1 MSKTRVY
8 ELAQQMGI
16 DNKELMARLADMGA
30 PVSNHMAV
38 VEEVHVKALSGHAQT
53 TVKEVSQEEV
63 RVKPTLI
70 RRRASKVEPAPE
82 SAPAEAAPAAA
93 PVAEVAAEPAQPAK
107 AEPEAA
113 AKPTR
118 PVTEPVRARIIEAA
132 PVAKPAPVAATAP
145 AEKPAPVEKPAP
157 AAAPA
162 EKPAPA
168 APAAAATAAAPAEK
182 PAPIAAEAAAEKP
195 APAAAT
201 PAAEPQAQTLEASAK
216 PAVKPQA
223 APAPAAAQAAAPA
236 AAKVEPDLD
245 KPTAT
250 RAKILGRVEIPI
262 PAQRPTE
269 RREYQ
274 RTPGPGERPAPRPGV
289 PRGVERP
296 GTERPAPRPG
306 APRPATSGRPGER
319 PAPGSR
325 PGERPSGPSRGP
337 DRPAPLA
344 PIDTAALA
352 EERRKGRKAAPAA
365 PVTDF
370 SKTGKKGAPVVKKKE
385 AFKKPDLLDK
395 RERVFEPGPR
405 SKGKK
410 RFVEKVQIG
419 KKTEITTPKA
429 IKRIIKITESITVGE
444 LAKRMGIKA
453 TDLIRALMKM
463 GVMATI
469 NHPLDFDTATLLAT
483 EFGYEIENVA
493 LDVDEMLEAEP
504 DTPESLIKRPPVVT
518 IMGHVDHGKTSL
530 LDAIREANVIAG
542 EAGGITQHIG
552 AYDVE
557 LNGRKITFLDTPG
570 HEAFT
575 AMRARGAKV
584 TDIVILV
591 VAADDGVMPQTR
603 EAVNHSK
610 AAGVP
615 IIVAINKIDKPDAS
629 PGKVKQELMEFGLIS
644 EEWGGETIFVEV
656 SAKKRIN
663 LESLLEMILLQAD
676 VLELKAN
683 PDKPARGTI
692 VEAKLDKGRGP
703 VATVLVQEGTLKGGD
718 YFVAGVHYGR
728 VRAMQNDRGEKVL
741 AAGPAMPVEVIGF
754 TGVPDAGDTFVAL
767 ADEKQAK
774 EIATHRQIKLRETEL
789 AKHSKLSLE
798 QLYEK
803 IQKGEVKDLNTI
815 VKGDV
820 QGSVE
825 AVAESLRKLTTAA
838 IRLNV
843 LHASVGAI
851 TETDVN
857 LASASNA
864 IILGFNVRPEVK
876 AAALAEKEGV
886 DVRLYNIIY
895 DAVDDIKKAMEG
907 LLEPTFKE
915 KNLGRAEIRETFS
928 VPKHGMVAGS
938 YVTDGKI
945 VRNAQVRLLRDN
957 MVVFEGKL
965 SSLRRFKDDVKEVA
979 TGYECGISLEN
990 YNDIKIGDIIECFE
1004 MEKFAGKL

>member
-16 DNKELMARLADMGA
+16 DNKELMAKLADLGV
-30 PVSNHMAV
+30 PVKNHMAV
-38 VEEVHVKALSGHAQT
+38 IEDADVKALSAPAQT
-53 TVKEVSQEEV
+53 THKDVSQEEV

-70 RRRASKVEPAPE
+70 RRRAKAVEPSAEEAPAETAPEEAPKKEAAVQPAAPETVEAEAAPAPKPAKPAAEPVRAKIIEAAPKPAVAAAPAPE
-82 SAPAEAAPAAA
+82 EKPAPVAQAAPAAAPAPVAKAPAPPAPPVEEAAKPAEKPETPAAPAASAAPAAA
-93 PVAEVAAEPAQPAK
+93 PVE
-107 AEPEAA
+107 
-113 AKPTR
+113 
-118 PVTEPVRARIIEAA
+118 
-132 PVAKPAPVAATAP
+132 APVAAAP
-145 AEKPAPVEKPAP
+145 
-157 AAAPA
+157 
-162 EKPAPA
+162 
-168 APAAAATAAAPAEK
+168 
-182 PAPIAAEAAAEKP
+182 
-195 APAAAT
+195 
-201 PAAEPQAQTLEASAK
+201 
-216 PAVKPQA
+216 
-223 APAPAAAQAAAPA
+223 
-236 AAKVEPDLD
+236 KVEPEPE
-245 KPTAT
+245 KATAT
-250 RAKILGRVEIPI
+250 RARILGRVEIPI

-274 RTPGPGERPAPRPGV
+274 RTAPGERPAPRPGV

-306 APRPATSGRPGER
+306 APRPATAGRPGER
-319 PAPGSR
+319 PAPSR

-337 DRPAPLA
+337 ERPAPLA

-365 PVTDF
+365 APDF
-370 SKTGKKGAPVVKKKE
+370 SKPGKKGAPVVKKKE
-385 AFKKPDLLDK
+385 IFKKPDLLDK

-405 SKGKK
+405 SKGKGK
-410 RFVEKVQIG
+410 RYVEKVQIG

-483 EFGYEIENVA
+483 DFGYEIENVA

-504 DTPESLIKRPPVVT
+504 DAPESLIKRPPVVT

-615 IIVAINKIDKPDAS
+615 IIVAINKMDKPDAS
-629 PGKVKQELMEFGLIS
+629 PGKVKQELMEFGLVS

-656 SAKKRIN
+656 SAKKRTN
-663 LESLLEMILLQAD
+663 LESLLEMVLLQAD

-683 PDKPARGTI
+683 PEKPARGTI

-728 VRAMQNDRGEKVL
+728 VRAMQNDRGDKVL
-741 AAGPAMPVEVIGF
+741 SAGPAMPVEVIGF
-754 TGVPDAGDTFVAL
+754 TGVPDAGDIFVAM

-789 AKHSKLSLE
+789 AKHTKLSLE

-915 KNLGRAEIRETFS
+915 KNLGRAEIRETFQ
-928 VPKHGMVAGS
+928 VPKHGTVAGS

-945 VRNAQVRLLRDN
+945 VRNALVRLLRDN
-957 MVVFEGKL
+957 FVVFEGKL

-990 YNDIKIGDIIECFE
+990 YNDLKIGDIIECYE

>member
-16 DNKELMARLADMGA
+16 DNKELMARLAALGV
-30 PVSNHMAV
+30 PVANHMAV
-38 VEEVHVKALSGHAQT
+38 VEDADVKALSAPAQPHH
-53 TVKEVSQEEV
+53 KDASQEEV

-70 RRRASKVEPAPE
+70 RRRAKVVE
-82 SAPAEAAPAAA
+82 AEAAPAESAPTEAPQEAPAVQAA
-93 PVAEVAAEPAQPAK
+93 P
-107 AEPEAA
+107 A
-113 AKPTR
+113 AKEE
-118 PVTEPVRARIIEAA
+118 VEEPKLSKPAREPMKAAIIIEAA
-132 PVAKPAPVAATAP
+132 PAPKPA
-145 AEKPAPVEKPAP
+145 
-157 AAAPA
+157 
-162 EKPAPA
+162 PAPA
-168 APAAAATAAAPAEK
+168 APAAAKPAAAAPAAKPVQEEAPAPAPVK
-182 PAPIAAEAAAEKP
+182 PAPVA
-195 APAAAT
+195 
-201 PAAEPQAQTLEASAK
+201 
-216 PAVKPQA
+216 A
-223 APAPAAAQAAAPA
+223 APAPEAAAPA
-236 AAKVEPDLD
+236 AAPAAPAAEAATPAEKAETPAPVAAAPAAPVAAAAPAKVEEATP
-245 KPTAT
+245 T
-250 RAKILGRVEIPI
+250 RAKILGRVEIPL
-262 PAQRPTE
+262 PSQRPAD

-274 RTPGPGERPAPRPGV
+274 RTAPGSERPAPRPGM

-306 APRPATSGRPGER
+306 APRPAGGPARPGER
-319 PAPGSR
+319 PAPSR
-325 PGERPSGPSRGP
+325 PGERPSGPPRGP

-344 PIDTAALA
+344 PADPNAALA
-352 EERRKGRKAAPAA
+352 EERRKGRKPMPAPATVFGKDA
-365 PVTDF
+365 
-370 SKTGKKGAPVVKKKE
+370 KKGAPVVKKKE

-405 SKGKK
+405 SGKGKK

-469 NHPLDFDTATLLAT
+469 NHPLDFDTASLLAT
-483 EFGYEIENVA
+483 DFGYEIENVA

-504 DTPESLIKRPPVVT
+504 DEEGSLVKRPPVVT

-656 SAKKRIN
+656 SAKKRTN
-663 LESLLEMILLQAD
+663 LESLLEMVLLQAD

-683 PDKPARGTI
+683 PNKAARGTI

-728 VRAMQNDRGEKVL
+728 VRAMQNDRGEKIL
-741 AAGPAMPVEVIGF
+741 AAGPAVPVEVIGF
-754 TGVPDAGDTFVAL
+754 TGVPDAGDTFIAM

-803 IQKGEVKDLNTI
+803 IQKGEVKDLNAI

-825 AVAESLRKLTTAA
+825 AVAESLRKLSTAA

-915 KNLGRAEIRETFS
+915 KFLGRAEIRETFS

-957 MVVFEGKL
+957 VVVFEGKL
-965 SSLRRFKDDVKEVA
+965 SSLRRFKDDVKDVA

>member
-8 ELAQQMGI
+8 ELAQQLGI
-16 DNKELMARLADMGA
+16 DNKEVMARLAERG
-30 PVSNHMAV
+30 VTVKNHMAV
-38 VEEVHVKALSGHAQT
+38 IEDADVKALSAPPASGTKEHAA
-53 TVKEVSQEEV
+53 QEEV

-70 RRRASKVEPAPE
+70 RRRKVVEPHVEAAPAE
-82 SAPAEAAPAAA
+82 PAAEAAPVEQPEPAPAPKVEAPERPAPPPKAPSARIIEPAPSARIIERPQPVEPPKPAPAPEQPAAKAEAVAPKPVEAPAPAEPAVEAKAPEAAPAVEPVQAPKSAEAAA
-93 PVAEVAAEPAQPAK
+93 PVQGAAAAEK
-107 AEPEAA
+107 
-113 AKPTR
+113 
-118 PVTEPVRARIIEAA
+118 
-132 PVAKPAPVAATAP
+132 
-145 AEKPAPVEKPAP
+145 VEV
-157 AAAPA
+157 
-162 EKPAPA
+162 PAPA
-168 APAAAATAAAPAEK
+168 APAVEPR
-182 PAPIAAEAAAEKP
+182 P
-195 APAAAT
+195 APAP
-201 PAAEPQAQTLEASAK
+201 PAAAAAK
-216 PAVKPQA
+216 PAEAKPG
-223 APAPAAAQAAAPA
+223 
-236 AAKVEPDLD
+236 EPE
-245 KPTAT
+245 KATPT
-250 RAKILGRVEIPI
+250 RARILGRVEIPI
-262 PAQRPTE
+262 PAQQPRE

-274 RTPGPGERPAPRPGV
+274 RPAGGDRPRGVERPGSSRPGERPGTRPGERPAPR
-289 PRGVERP
+289 
-296 GTERPAPRPG
+296 
-306 APRPATSGRPGER
+306 
-319 PAPGSR
+319 
-325 PGERPSGPSRGP
+325 P

-344 PIDTAALA
+344 PIEPAPLGDD
-352 EERRKGRKAAPAA
+352 RRKGARKPAPAA
-365 PVTDF
+365 TDY
-370 SKTGKKGAPVVKKKE
+370 KNGKKGGPAKKKE
-385 AFKKPDLLDK
+385 FEKPDLFDK

-405 SKGKK
+405 TGKGKRK
-410 RFVEKVQIG
+410 VEKVQIG
-419 KKTEITTPKA
+419 KKTEITVPKA
-429 IKRIIKITESITVGE
+429 IKRIIKIGESITVGE

-469 NHPLDFDTATLLAT
+469 NHPLDFDTATILAT
-483 EFGYEIENVA
+483 DFGYEIESVA

-504 DTPESLIKRPPVVT
+504 DAPEALQKRPPVVT

-557 LNGRKITFLDTPG
+557 LDGRKITFLDTPG

-615 IIVAINKIDKPDAS
+615 IIVAINKIDKPEANPS
-629 PGKVKQELMEFGLIS
+629 KVKQELMEFGLVS

-656 SAKKRIN
+656 SAKKRLN
-663 LESLLEMILLQAD
+663 LPALLEMVLLQAD

-683 PDKPARGTI
+683 PDKAARGTI

-703 VATVLVQEGTLKGGD
+703 VATVLVQEGTLKVGD
-718 YFVAGVHYGR
+718 YFVAGVHFGR

-754 TGVPDAGDTFVAL
+754 TGVPDAGDIFVAM

-774 EIATHRQIKLRETEL
+774 EIANHRQMKLREAEL
-789 AKHSKLSLE
+789 AKSSKLSLE
-798 QLYEK
+798 QLYEQ
-803 IQKGEVKDLNTI
+803 IQKGEVKDLNVI

-825 AVAESLRKLTTAA
+825 AVSESLRKLSTQAV
-838 IRLNV
+838 RLNV
-843 LHASVGAI
+843 IHSSVGAI

-915 KNLGRAEIRETFS
+915 KFLGRVEIREVFS
-928 VPKHGMVAGS
+928 VPKAGNVAGS
-938 YVTDGKI
+938 YVTDGKM

-957 MVVFEGKL
+957 VVVYEGKMA
-965 SSLRRFKDDVKEVA
+965 SLRRFKDDVKEVA

-990 YNDIKIGDIIECFE
+990 YNDIKVGDIIEAFE
-1004 MEKFAGKL
+1004 MEKVAGKL

>member
-8 ELAQQMGI
+8 ELAQQLGI
-16 DNKELMARLADMGA
+16 DNKEVMARLAERG
-30 PVSNHMAV
+30 VSVKNHMAV
-38 VEEVHVKALSGHAQT
+38 IEDADVKALSAPAQAPA
-53 TVKEVSQEEV
+53 KEVAQEEV

-70 RRRASKVEPAPE
+70 RRRAAKTPEPAPAAE
-82 SAPAEAAPAAA
+82 APAEAAPAEPTRAPEAEAAVEA
-93 PVAEVAAEPAQPAK
+93 PVAAKPEPAAPA
-107 AEPEAA
+107 APARE
-113 AKPTR
+113 
-118 PVTEPVRARIIEAA
+118 VHRAVIIEAA
-132 PVAKPAPVAATAP
+132 PP
-145 AEKPAPVEKPAP
+145 KPAP
-157 AAAPA
+157 AAAA
-162 EKPAPA
+162 EPKKVEEAPKK
-168 APAAAATAAAPAEK
+168 AAAATQAPK
-182 PAPIAAEAAAEKP
+182 PAAESAP

-201 PAAEPQAQTLEASAK
+201 PAAETP
-216 PAVKPQA
+216 
-223 APAPAAAQAAAPA
+223 APAPEAAAPA
-236 AAKVEPDLD
+236 APAAAAAPMAPAAEAAAAPKAAEPQPEPE
-245 KPTAT
+245 KATPT
-250 RAKILGRVEIPI
+250 RARILGRVEIPGI
-262 PAQRPTE
+262 TQPQQRPE
-269 RREYQ
+269 RRV
-274 RTPGPGERPAPRPGV
+274 ERPGTEPRQGQRPGG

-296 GTERPAPRPG
+296 GTERPG
-306 APRPATSGRPGER
+306 TGRPGER
-319 PAPGSR
+319 PMGGGR
-325 PGERPSGPSRGP
+325 P

-344 PIDTAALA
+344 PVEPGIVAGDD
-352 EERRKGRKAAPAA
+352 RRKGARKPAA
-365 PVTDF
+365 PGGGASDF
-370 SKTGKKGAPVVKKKE
+370 GKNAKKGGPPAKKKE
-385 AFKKPDLLDK
+385 AFKKPDMLDK

-410 RFVEKVQIG
+410 RGVEKVQIG
-419 KKTEITTPKA
+419 KKTEITVPKA
-429 IKRIIKITESITVGE
+429 IKRIIKISESITVGE

-469 NHPLDFDTATLLAT
+469 NHPLDFDTATILAT
-483 EFGYEIENVA
+483 DFGYEIENVA
-493 LDVDEMLEAEP
+493 LDVDEMLESEP
-504 DTPESLIKRPPVVT
+504 DAPEDLVKRPPVVT

-557 LNGRKITFLDTPG
+557 LDGRKITFLDTPG

-615 IIVAINKIDKPDAS
+615 IIVAINKIDKPEANPS
-629 PGKVKQELMEFGLIS
+629 KVKQELMEFGLVS

-656 SAKKRIN
+656 SAKKKIN
-663 LESLLEMILLQAD
+663 LEGLLEMVLLQAD

-683 PDKPARGTI
+683 PNKSARGTI

-703 VATVLVQEGTLKGGD
+703 VATVLVQEGTLKVGD
-718 YFVAGVHYGR
+718 YFVAGVHFGR
-728 VRAMQNDRGEKVL
+728 VRAMQNDRGDKVL
-741 AAGPAMPVEVIGF
+741 TAGPAMPVEVIGF
-754 TGVPDAGDTFVAL
+754 TGVPDAGDIFVSM

-774 EIATHRQIKLRETEL
+774 EISTHRQIKLREAEL
-789 AKHSKLSLE
+789 AKSSKLSLE

-825 AVAESLRKLTTAA
+825 AVAESLRKLTTDA

-907 LLEPTFKE
+907 LLEPTFQE
-915 KNLGRAEIRETFS
+915 KYLGRAEIRETFS
-928 VPKHGMVAGS
+928 VPKHGMVAGC
-938 YVTDGKI
+938 YITDGKI
-945 VRNAQVRLLRDN
+945 LRGSQVRLLRDN
-957 MVVFEGKL
+957 VVVYEGKL
-965 SSLRRFKDDVKEVA
+965 GSLRRFKDDVKEVS
-979 TGYECGISLEN
+979 TGYECGMSLEN
-990 YNDIKIGDIIECFE
+990 YNDIKVGDIIEAFE
-1004 MEKFAGKL
+1004 LEKVAGKL

>member
-8 ELAQQMGI
+8 ELAAQMGI
-16 DNKELMARLADMGA
+16 ENKELMARLAEAG
-30 PVSNHMAV
+30 VQVKNHMAV
-38 VEEVHVKALSGHAQT
+38 LEDSDIKALSAPAHPP
-53 TVKEVSQEEV
+53 VKEVSQEEV

-70 RRRASKVEPAPE
+70 RRRAKAVEP
-82 SAPAEAAPAAA
+82 EAQA
-93 PVAEVAAEPAQPAK
+93 AAEPAEPVKEEAPQPAPPEK
-107 AEPEAA
+107 APVEEAP
-113 AKPTR
+113 KR
-118 PVTEPVRARIIEAA
+118 PEPVRARIIEPA
-132 PVAKPAPVAATAP
+132 PAPKPAAVKPEAPAPHAPAAKEEKPVAA
-145 AEKPAPVEKPAP
+145 
-157 AAAPA
+157 
-162 EKPAPA
+162 APA
-168 APAAAATAAAPAEK
+168 APAAPEK
-182 PAPIAAEAAAEKP
+182 PAVEAPKSE
-195 APAAAT
+195 AP
-201 PAAEPQAQTLEASAK
+201 
-216 PAVKPQA
+216 A
-223 APAPAAAQAAAPA
+223 APAPEAPKVEPAKVEAPKAPA
-236 AAKVEPDLD
+236 AEAPVAAKAPEAPAAKAVEPEPD

-250 RAKILGRVEIPI
+250 RARILGRVEIPI
-262 PAQRPTE
+262 PTQRPAE

-274 RTPGPGERPAPRPGV
+274 RPAQGDRPGQRPGM

-306 APRPATSGRPGER
+306 AGRPGER
-319 PAPGSR
+319 PPMGAR
-325 PGERPSGPSRGP
+325 P

-344 PIDTAALA
+344 PVEPPPLLDD
-352 EERRKGRKAAPAA
+352 RNRKGRKPAPAGGADYGKNAKKGGA
-365 PVTDF
+365 PAG
-370 SKTGKKGAPVVKKKE
+370 KGKKE
-385 AFKKPDLLDK
+385 TFKDLLDK

-405 SKGKK
+405 SKGKRGK
-410 RFVEKVQIG
+410 YEKVQIG
-419 KKTEITTPKA
+419 KKTEITVPKA
-429 IKRIIKITESITVGE
+429 IKRIIKISESITVGE

-453 TDLIRALMKM
+453 TDLIRALMKL

-483 EFGYEIENVA
+483 DFGYEIENVA
-493 LDVDEMLEAEP
+493 LDVDELLEAEP
-504 DTPESLIKRPPVVT
+504 DAPEAMQKRPPVVT

-530 LDAIREANVIAG
+530 LDAIRQANVIAG

-557 LNGRKITFLDTPG
+557 LKGQKITFLDTPG

-615 IIVAINKIDKPDAS
+615 IIVAINKIDKPEANPS
-629 PGKVKQELMEFGLIS
+629 KVKQELMEFGLVS

-656 SAKKRIN
+656 SAKKHIN
-663 LESLLEMILLQAD
+663 LESLLEMVLLQAD

-683 PDKPARGTI
+683 PDKTARGTV

-703 VATVLVQEGTLKGGD
+703 VATVLVQEGTLKAGD
-718 YFVAGVHYGR
+718 YFVAGIHFGR
-728 VRAMQNDRGEKVL
+728 VRAMQNDRGEKVN

-754 TGVPDAGDTFVAL
+754 NGVPDAGDIFVAMN
-767 ADEKQAK
+767 DEKQAK
-774 EIATHRQIKLRETEL
+774 EIANHRQMKLRESEL

-825 AVAESLRKLTTAA
+825 AVAESLRKLTTDA

-915 KNLGRAEIRETFS
+915 KYLGRAEIREVFS
-928 VPKHGMVAGS
+928 VPKAGMVAGS

-945 VRNAQVRLLRDN
+945 IRNAQVRLLRDN
-957 MVVFEGKL
+957 VVIFEGKL
-965 SSLRRFKDDVKEVA
+965 GSLRRFKDDVKEVA
-979 TGYECGISLEN
+979 TGYECGMSLEN
-990 YNDIKIGDIIECFE
+990 YNDLKIGDIFECFE
-1004 MEKFAGKL
+1004 MEKVAGKL